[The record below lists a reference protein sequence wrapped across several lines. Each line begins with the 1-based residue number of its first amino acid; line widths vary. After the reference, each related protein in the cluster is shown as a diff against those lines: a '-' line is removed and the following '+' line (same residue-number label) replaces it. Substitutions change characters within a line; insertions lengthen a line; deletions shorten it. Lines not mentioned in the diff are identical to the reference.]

1 MYTRARVSN
10 VQFLGGGLQSGMTP
24 FACPKQSFHPEKRP
38 ISSPKTAFLPP
49 RPVSILLTNGK

>member
-49 RPVSILLTNGK
+49 PGQ